1 MRTTSAKGG
10 RPRLPEHRKR
20 THDVRVR
27 LSEMEYRILRVKAA
41 KAGREASE
49 YVRMALL
56 SADVAG
62 ARNPGEKLPSRQLST
77 SEFARLVII
86 DSQVTATVT
95 PEQLKLFK
103 QFGVEVRN
111 IGVNLNGLAKRVN
124 SGQHVD
130 YAEEIRKALDGLS
143 GIKDDF
149 MKKLLK
155 DDGDY

>member
-1 MRTTSAKGG
+1 MRTIVAKGG

-27 LSEMEYRILRVKAA
+27 LSEMEYGILRVKAA

-49 YVRMALL
+49 YVRKALL

-62 ARNPGEKLPSRQLST
+62 ARNPGRKFPSRRLSV
-77 SEFARLVII
+77 SEFARLVIL

-95 PEQLKLFK
+95 PEQMKLFK
-103 QFGVEVRN
+103 DYGVAVRN
-111 IGVNLNGLAKRVN
+111 IGINLNGLAKKVN

-130 YAEEIRKALDGLS
+130 YAEEIRKALDDLS
-143 GIKDDF
+143 RIKDDY

-155 DDGDY
+155 DDGED

>member
-27 LSEMEYRILRVKAA
+27 LSEMEYGILRVKAA

-49 YVRMALL
+49 YVRKALL

-62 ARNPGEKLPSRQLST
+62 ARNPGRKFPSRRLSV
-77 SEFARLVII
+77 SEFARLVVI
-86 DSQVTATVT
+86 DSQVTAAVT
-95 PEQLKLFK
+95 PEQMKLFK
-103 QFGVEVRN
+103 DYGVAVRN
-111 IGVNLNGLAKRVN
+111 IGINLNGLAKKVN

-130 YAEEIRKALDGLS
+130 YAEEIRKALDDLS
-143 GIKDDF
+143 RIKDDY

-155 DDGDY
+155 DDGED